1 MSEEEQK
8 EKLEKEERQRKWER
22 HFHSLVLTAL
32 LAMCGWAAQSLISL
46 REGFVAIKT
55 HTESIDIQL
64 ASTYR
69 ADMAARDVR
78 EAAAR
83 LAAIEA
89 TNDKQGDK
97 ISRIENRVTRLEQ
110 RAR

>member
-1 MSEEEQK
+1 MTEEEQQK
-8 EKLEKEERQRKWER
+8 IDREEKQRKWER

-83 LAAIEA
+83 LAAIEL
-89 TNDKQGDK
+89 TNDKQGES
-97 ISRIENRVTRLEQ
+97 IQRIEKRVSRLEQ
-110 RAR
+110 RVR

>member
-1 MSEEEQK
+1 MSEEEQQK
-8 EKLEKEERQRKWER
+8 IDREEKQRKWER

-83 LAAIEA
+83 LAAIEL
-89 TNDKQGDK
+89 TNDKQGEN
-97 ISRIENRVTRLEQ
+97 IQRIEKRVSRLEQ
-110 RAR
+110 RVR